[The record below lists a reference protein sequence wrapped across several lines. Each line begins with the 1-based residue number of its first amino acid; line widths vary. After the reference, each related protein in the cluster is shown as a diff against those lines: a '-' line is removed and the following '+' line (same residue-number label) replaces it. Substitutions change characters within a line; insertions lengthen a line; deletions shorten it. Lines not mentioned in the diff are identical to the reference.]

1 MTLFEDSEIRIRYLL
16 FFSPPAQ
23 PIISTFSN
31 FRAAFGG
38 VETGVRE
45 GRARGRILAS
55 PCGERSLSVPARGD
69 GFRRIENPEQ
79 QQRCREGGAGKHP
92 SAFLCI
98 PQPSHG
104 GGAVGWQI
112 CMHPAAY
119 VHTAR
124 FEVQQKTKNWNAN
137 LLQRSTRLGKKCGSV
152 ACAHLST
159 RLQL

>member
-1 MTLFEDSEIRIRYLL
+1 LFEDSEIRIRYIL
-16 FFSPPAQ
+16 FFSSSSAH
-23 PIISTFSN
+23 N
-31 FRAAFGG
+31 FDFCQFPSRFW

-55 PCGERSLSVPARGD
+55 PCGERSLSVPASGD

-79 QQRCREGGAGKHP
+79 QQRCGKGGAGKHP
-92 SAFLCI
+92 SAVLCI

-119 VHTAR
+119 IHITR
-124 FEVQQKTKNWNAN
+124 FQVQQKTKKWNAN
-137 LLQRSTRLGKKCGSV
+137 LLQRSTRLSKKRGSV